1 MTNKKQNIA
10 LIVAG
15 GRGQRAGDGP
25 PKQYRKLP
33 DQDETVLTKTMRI
46 FLSHENVDGVC
57 AIIHKD
63 DIAIYK
69 AACADIAHNEKLL
82 PYAFG
87 GDTRQT
93 SVSNG
98 LDHIATFNPNIV
110 LIHDAARAYVEHS
123 LVDRGFD
130 ALAQATKNTYGAIPT
145 IEITDTVKRV
155 KKNQILETID
165 RETIVRAQTPQFFLY
180 KKIKAAHL
188 AVKDKDN
195 YTDDA
200 AIAEAAKIKLVT
212 FLGDTKNIKLTHEED
227 FMPKFV
233 SSGETRTGFG
243 YDVHAFDHTQEASHI
258 RLCGIDVPHDK
269 CLTGHSDADVGLH
282 ALCDALFGALALDDI
297 GAHFPPTS
305 VINKNRDSSEFVTFA
320 VQKMHEK
327 SASLINADITIICER
342 PKVGPH
348 RQVMRARV
356 ADLLGVDI
364 DRVSIKATTTE
375 KLGFTG
381 RKEGIAAQ
389 AVVSVKTM

>member
-10 LIVAG
+10 LIVAA
-15 GRGQRAGDGP
+15 GRGQRAGDGL

-33 DQDETVLTKTMRI
+33 DQDEIVLTKTMHI
-46 FLSHENVDGVC
+46 FLSHENIDGVC
-57 AIIHKD
+57 VIIHKD
-63 DIAIYK
+63 DIALYE
-69 AACADIAHNEKLL
+69 AACVDIANNEKLL

-98 LDHIATFNPNIV
+98 LDHIATLNPNIV
-110 LIHDAARAYVEHS
+110 LIHDAARAYVEHQ
-123 LVDRGFD
+123 LIDRGFD
-130 ALAQATKNTYGAIPT
+130 ALAQATQNTYGAIPT
-145 IEITDTVKRV
+145 IEITDTIKRV
-155 KKNQILETID
+155 KKNKIVETID
-165 RETIVRAQTPQFFLY
+165 RATIVRAQTPQFFLY

-188 AVKDKDN
+188 AAKYNGK

-200 AIAEAAKIKLVT
+200 AIAESAQLKLVT
-212 FLGDTKNIKLTHEED
+212 FLGDAKNIKLTHEED
-227 FMPKFV
+227 FMPKHV

-243 YDVHAFDHTQEASHI
+243 YDVHAFDRTQEASHI
-258 RLCGIDVPHDK
+258 RLCGIDIPHVSR
-269 CLTGHSDADVGLH
+269 LSGHSDADVGLH

-297 GAHFPPTS
+297 GAHFPPGS
-305 VINKNRDSSEFVTFA
+305 AINKNRDSSEFVTFA

-342 PKVGPH
+342 PKIGQH
-348 RQVMRARV
+348 RQDMRVRV
-356 ADLLGVDI
+356 AELLDVDI

-389 AVVSVKTM
+389 AVVSVKTL